1 MQQVVKLFSFN
12 FLNISFEKGAFKD
25 APPIL
30 FVIVGSIALILA
42 VVVGLSTCFNSD
54 DGSEY
59 IQNEDTGEVKSY
71 PEGTS
76 GESSEEIL
84 TIPSESFSLYKEDQT
99 SGTIAAVEP
108 SVSDYS
114 GEIYYDVIIFNV
126 STIDDVGHSM
136 ETQSIEFPNTEN
148 YSKFTGTFFVPKR
161 NRTLNDN
168 IVCFRIFLDGIP
180 YEKEYEVSKDSSGV
194 PFEIDI
200 SNKSKVEIA
209 CYYVEGTAS
218 DVLGG
223 GSYAYGALSNG
234 LFTDP
239 IMAVE

>member
-1 MQQVVKLFSFN
+1 M
-12 FLNISFEKGAFKD
+12 
-25 APPIL
+25 
-30 FVIVGSIALILA
+30 IVGVIALILA

-59 IQNEDTGEVKSY
+59 IQNKSTEEIKSFPEDTSEQ
-71 PEGTS
+71 
-76 GESSEEIL
+76 SSEEIM
-84 TIPSESFSLYKEDQT
+84 TIPSESFSLYKEDQA
-99 SGTIAAVEP
+99 SGTIDAVEP

-114 GEIYYDVIIFNV
+114 GEIYYDVLIFEV
-126 STIDDVGHSM
+126 STIDEVGHSI
-136 ETQSIEFPNTEN
+136 ETQSIEFSNTEN
-148 YSKFTGTFFVPKR
+148 YSKFTGTFFVPKCDR
-161 NRTLNDN
+161 ALNDN
-168 IVCFRIFLDGIP
+168 IICFRILLDGIP
-180 YEKEYEVSKDSSGV
+180 YEKEYVVSKDSSGV

-234 LFTDP
+234 LFADP
-239 IMAVE
+239 IMTVE